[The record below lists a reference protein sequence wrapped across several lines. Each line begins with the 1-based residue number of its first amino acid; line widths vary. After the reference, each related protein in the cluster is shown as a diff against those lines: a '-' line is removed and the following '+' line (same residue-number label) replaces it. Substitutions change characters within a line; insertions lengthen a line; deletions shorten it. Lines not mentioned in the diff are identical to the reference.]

1 MNYLNRIFNGPNNLV
16 VFSLDNTYRYVYFNK
31 NHFNI
36 IKEIWGEEIKLGQS
50 MLDVIGKEEDRSKA
64 KVNFDRALR
73 GETFTLEEVYGDVK
87 LNRTLYENYYA
98 PFFDDKGVIAGIT
111 VLVTD
116 KTRQLNIQ
124 KDLQKSAHLLKVSQ
138 KISHLGH
145 WLWETDSEDIECSE
159 ETYRIFGYEPYAVDV
174 DLTLFFDSI
183 IEEDRDR
190 IIELKNLLLVS
201 GAIPSIQTKIRRPNN
216 EIRHIELQS
225 EVMEKNAGGFPVSI
239 VGTIQD
245 ITEKKQ
251 SEIALLENEQKYKF
265 LAEKTSDVVVL
276 WDKDFNF
283 QYISPSVEK
292 VFGYTAKEYNSFEAT
307 ENIYKEDIPIVEGI
321 VDKINNGFD
330 DFESEYRFYTKSGQI
345 IWLLTRT
352 KVIRD
357 DKGNMV
363 NAITASSDISD
374 RKKTELALKESEER
388 YRLLTEAAPVG
399 IMVHTGGR
407 VTYINPFGLSLLE
420 AQKLEDIKG
429 NDVMKYVHPCNYDVT
444 TERLKKLYSS
454 KALNYAEP
462 IEEILITEQNNERD
476 MMVSGIS
483 INYNGQTAV
492 CNVFHDISNI
502 KEAQRQLEKALKEKN
517 ILFKELHHRI
527 KNNLQLVSSLLII
540 KSQSTNYEVLKDFIT
555 ETIARIQTMSSIH
568 DQLLKL
574 EEIDQLNTKEYIE
587 ELAGHLLERY
597 STNPKL
603 YDLNLK
609 VENHKLH
616 IDKILTLGLLIN
628 EIVSNAIKYAYPQE
642 KGGEISISLKKN
654 GNVFNLL
661 ISDFGQSFSSEQ
673 LSKEKQSLG
682 IKLIE
687 LFCRQLKGRLH
698 YNLNHGVEFSV
709 EFPG

>member
-1 MNYLNRIFNGPNNLV
+1 MNYLNQIFDGPNNLV

-31 NHFNI
+31 NHFNT
-36 IKEIWGEEIKLGQS
+36 IKGIWGEEIKLGQS

-64 KVNFDRALR
+64 KENFDRALR
-73 GETFTLEEVYGDVK
+73 GETFTLEEEYGDVK

-98 PFFDDKGVIAGIT
+98 PFFNDQGVIAGVT

-116 KTRQLNIQ
+116 KTPQLNIQ

-145 WLWETDSEDIECSE
+145 WLWETDSEHIEWSE
-159 ETYRIFGYEPYAVDV
+159 ETYRIFGYEPYAVEV
-174 DLTLFFDSI
+174 DLSLFFDSI

-190 IIELKNLLLVS
+190 IIELKNLSLVS
-201 GAIPSIQTKIRRPNN
+201 GAMPSIQTKIRRPNN
-216 EIRHIELQS
+216 QVRHIKLQS
-225 EVMEKNAGGFPVSI
+225 DVMEKNTGGFPVTI
-239 VGTIQD
+239 VGTVQD

-276 WDKDFNF
+276 WDQDFNF

-292 VFGYTAKEYNSFEAT
+292 VFGYTVKEYKSFKAT

-321 VDKINNGFD
+321 IDKINNGFD

-363 NAITASSDISD
+363 NTITASSDISE
-374 RKKTELALKESEER
+374 RKKAELALKESEER

-399 IMVHTGGR
+399 IMVQTGGK

-420 AQKLEDIKG
+420 AQNLEDIKG
-429 NDVMKYVHPCNYDVT
+429 NDVMKYVHPCNYDNT
-444 TERLKKLYSS
+444 TERLKKLYS

-462 IEEILITEQNNERD
+462 IEEILITEQNNARD

-517 ILFKELHHRI
+517 TLFKELHHRI

-540 KSQSTNYEVLKDFIT
+540 KSQSTNNVELKNFIN
-555 ETIARIQTMSSIH
+555 ETSARIQTMSGIH

-603 YDLNLK
+603 YNLNLK
-609 VENHKLH
+609 VENHNLH
-616 IDKILTLGLLIN
+616 IDRILTLGLLIN

-642 KGGEISISLKKN
+642 QGGEISISLKKN
-654 GNVFNLL
+654 ANSFNLL
-661 ISDFGQSFSSEQ
+661 ISDFGQGFSSEQ
-673 LSKEKQSLG
+673 LSKENQSLG
-682 IKLIE
+682 IWLIE
-687 LFCRQLKGRLH
+687 LFCLQLKGCLH

-709 EFPG
+709 EFPA

>member
-1 MNYLNRIFNGPNNLV
+1 M
-16 VFSLDNTYRYVYFNK
+16 
-31 NHFNI
+31 
-36 IKEIWGEEIKLGQS
+36 KEIWDEEIKLGQS

-64 KVNFDRALR
+64 KENFDRALR
-73 GETFTLEEVYGDVK
+73 GETFTLEEEYGDVK

-98 PFFDDKGVIAGIT
+98 PFFNDQGVVAGVT

-116 KTRQLNIQ
+116 KTPQLNIQ
-124 KDLQKSAHLLKVSQ
+124 KDLQKSAHLLKISQ

-145 WLWETDSEDIECSE
+145 WLWETNSEQIEWSE
-159 ETYRIFGYEPYAVDV
+159 ETYRIFGYEPYAVEV
-174 DLTLFFDSI
+174 DLSLFFNSI

-190 IIELKNLLLVS
+190 IIELKNLSLVS
-201 GAIPSIQTKIRRPNN
+201 GAMPSIQTKIRRPNN
-216 EIRHIELQS
+216 QVRHIELQS
-225 EVMEKNAGGFPVSI
+225 DVMEKNSGCFPVTI
-239 VGTIQD
+239 VGTVQD

-292 VFGYTAKEYNSFEAT
+292 VFGYTVKEYISFKAT
-307 ENIYKEDIPIVEGI
+307 ENIYKKDIPIVEGI
-321 VDKINNGFD
+321 IKKINNGFD

-352 KVIRD
+352 RVIRD
-357 DKGNMV
+357 NKGNMV
-363 NAITASSDISD
+363 NTITASSDISE
-374 RKKTELALKESEER
+374 RKKAEIALKESEER

-399 IMVHTGGR
+399 IMVQTGGK

-420 AQKLEDIKG
+420 AQNLEDIKG

-444 TERLKKLYSS
+444 TERLKKLYS

-462 IEEILITEQNNERD
+462 IEEILITEQNNARD

-517 ILFKELHHRI
+517 TLFKELHHRI

-540 KSQSTNYEVLKDFIT
+540 KSQSTNNVELKNFIN
-555 ETIARIQTMSSIH
+555 ETSARIQTMSGIH

-597 STNPKL
+597 STNPQL
-603 YDLNLK
+603 YNLNLK

-616 IDKILTLGLLIN
+616 IDRILTLGLLIN
-628 EIVSNAIKYAYPQE
+628 EIVSNAIKYAYHQE
-642 KGGEISISLKKN
+642 QGGEISISLEKN
-654 GNVFNLL
+654 ANNFNLL
-661 ISDFGQSFSSEQ
+661 ISDFGQGFSSEQ
-673 LSKEKQSLG
+673 LSKENQSLG
-682 IKLIE
+682 IRLIE
-687 LFCRQLKGRLH
+687 LFCLQLKGCLH

-709 EFPG
+709 EFPA